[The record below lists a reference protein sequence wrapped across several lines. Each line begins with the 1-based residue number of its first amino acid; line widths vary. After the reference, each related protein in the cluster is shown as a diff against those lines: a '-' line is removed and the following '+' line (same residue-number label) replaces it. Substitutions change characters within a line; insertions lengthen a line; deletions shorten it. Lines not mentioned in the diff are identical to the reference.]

1 MSSESLEIAKRRYR
15 NGKVAFE
22 NGQYRQ
28 AVEELQKA
36 CALLARNSRLGGEV
50 QIWLATAYEAAGLN
64 QEAIA
69 LCEQLKRHPYP
80 ETSKEAKRLQYI
92 LKAPKL
98 QRPKEWMTEIP
109 DLGKLSDDGSRI
121 RLAASVKKSSQSQEA
136 EEMEFI
142 DLSQVN
148 TKDNRFIWLAL
159 IVIAV
164 TLSSLVWLSF

>member
-1 MSSESLEIAKRRYR
+1 MSSESLETAKVRYR

-22 NGQYRQ
+22 NGKYRQ
-28 AVEELQKA
+28 AVEELKKA
-36 CALLARNSRLGGEV
+36 CALLERNSRLGGEV
-50 QIWLATAYEAAGLN
+50 QIWLATAFEAAGEN
-64 QEAIA
+64 QQAID

-98 QRPKEWMTEIP
+98 ERPKEWMTEIP
-109 DLGKLSDDGSRI
+109 DLATLSDESKI
-121 RLAASVKKSSQSQEA
+121 RLAASPKKSLAKEI

-148 TKDNRFIWLAL
+148 TQDNRFIWLAL
-159 IVIAV
+159 LAIAV
-164 TLSSLVWLSF
+164 TLSSLIWLSF

>member
-1 MSSESLEIAKRRYR
+1 MSSESLEIAKQRYR

-22 NGQYRQ
+22 NGKYRQ

-36 CALLARNSRLGGEV
+36 CALLGRNTRLGGEV
-50 QIWLATAYEAAGLN
+50 QIWLATAYEAAGQN

-80 ETSKEAKRLQYI
+80 DTTKEAKRLQYI
-92 LKAPKL
+92 FKAPKL
-98 QRPKEWMTEIP
+98 ERPKEWMTEIP
-109 DLGKLSDDGSRI
+109 DLATLSDNGSKI
-121 RLAASVKKSSQSQEA
+121 RLATSSKKSSTPKEA

-159 IVIAV
+159 IIIAV
-164 TLSSLVWLSF
+164 TLGSLLWLSF

>member
-1 MSSESLEIAKRRYR
+1 VSSESLEIAKQRYR

-22 NGQYRQ
+22 NGKYRQ

-36 CALLARNSRLGGEV
+36 CALLERNSRLGGEV
-50 QIWLATAYEAAGLN
+50 QIWLATAYEASGQN
-64 QEAIA
+64 QQAIE

-98 QRPKEWMTEIP
+98 ERPKEWMTEIP
-109 DLGKLSDDGSRI
+109 DLATLSDQSKI
-121 RLAASVKKSSQSQEA
+121 RLAASPKKSKARSEV

-148 TKDNRFIWLAL
+148 TQDNRFIWLAL
-159 IVIAV
+159 IVVGV
-164 TLSSLVWLSF
+164 TVISLVWLSF

>member
-1 MSSESLEIAKRRYR
+1 MSSESLEIAKQRYR

-22 NGQYRQ
+22 NGKYRQ
-28 AVEELQKA
+28 AVEELKKA
-36 CALLARNSRLGGEV
+36 CALLERNSRLGGEI
-50 QIWLATAYEAAGLN
+50 QMWLATAYEAAGQN
-64 QEAIA
+64 QEAID

-109 DLGKLSDDGSRI
+109 DLATLSDKSKI
-121 RLAASVKKSSQSQEA
+121 RVAASVKKSSTPKEA
-136 EEMEFI
+136 EEIEFV

-148 TKDNRFIWLAL
+148 TQDNRFIWLTL
-159 IVIAV
+159 IVMAM
-164 TLSSLVWLSF
+164 TLGSLIWLSF